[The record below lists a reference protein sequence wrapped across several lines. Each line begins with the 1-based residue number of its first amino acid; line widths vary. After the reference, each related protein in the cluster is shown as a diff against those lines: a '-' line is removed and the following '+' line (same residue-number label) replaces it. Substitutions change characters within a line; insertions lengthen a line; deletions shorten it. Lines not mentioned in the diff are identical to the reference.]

1 MKKINISGLII
12 ILIAGSITLLSFV
25 FTSANKIHPTAKAKA
40 KGFAVVELFTSEGC
54 SSCPA
59 ADAAVARLLRKN
71 IANTYILSFHV
82 DYWNRLGWKDEF
94 SQQAYSARQ
103 QQYARYLS
111 LEGVYTPQVVVN
123 GTAQFVGSN
132 ESSLN
137 NAVSNGLNNGTA
149 SNVNIT
155 AVRQNNSLVINYN
168 LTGNEALVL
177 NTAIVLP
184 EATTQV
190 KRGENGGRT
199 LQHVNIVKDLKVTD
213 AKQSGELTMNIPRE
227 LMNKPF
233 KVIAYTQSK
242 QTFKVIGADEV
253 DL

>member
-1 MKKINISGLII
+1 MKKINISSLII
-12 ILIAGSITLLSFV
+12 ILIAGSITLFSFV
-25 FTSANKIHPTAKAKA
+25 FISPVKTHPTAKA

-59 ADAAVARLLRKN
+59 ADAAVAKLLRKN
-71 IANTYILSFHV
+71 IANTYILSYHV

-94 SQQAYSARQ
+94 SHQAYSARQ

-123 GTAQFVGSN
+123 GTVEFVGSN
-132 ESSLN
+132 ESRLN
-137 NAVSNGLNNGTA
+137 NAVSNGLNNGTI
-149 SNVNIT
+149 SNLSIT
-155 AVRQNNSLVINYN
+155 AVRQSNSLVINYN
-168 LTGNEALVL
+168 LTGTEALVL

-199 LQHVNIVKDLKVTD
+199 LQHVNIVKDLKVID
-213 AKQSGELTMNIPRE
+213 AKGSGELTMDLPKE
-227 LMNKPF
+227 LKNKPF
-233 KVIAYTQSK
+233 KVISYTQSK